1 MARDHLVAPD
11 PFRLALSASIERLEA
26 SLLDRLAGQWIALG
40 GQLVG
45 RPDDEPV
52 DIEALIVATAAIG
65 EREPR
70 IAEVAESWR
79 ATHPE
84 AVNSFRLRSVAAEMA
99 TDLAA
104 AADDPGRPTVQAAR
118 DLLRPVDLR
127 RPGLLLWRLRAAF
140 GLNVRADIVAH
151 LAVRRPGWI
160 SIAELAGTVRFTKR
174 NVAGAVASLRLAGLV
189 ESDRFIGADRVRL
202 ADDRD
207 LRTWLGVAPGDV
219 RVVDQVTLYGATL
232 AALRLERETRATADV
247 VALLE
252 ARALAE
258 RIGPDLRSAD
268 LPAPDVTVAG
278 PDFRGAYDA
287 WLVDLAAQ
295 VAPRQSA

>member
-1 MARDHLVAPD
+1 MR
-11 PFRLALSASIERLEA
+11 SIERLEA

-40 GQLVG
+40 GQAVG
-45 RPDDEPV
+45 RPDDGPV
-52 DIEALIVATAAIG
+52 DIEALIVATAAMG
-65 EREPR
+65 AREPR
-70 IAEVAESWR
+70 LAEVAECWR
-79 ATHPE
+79 AAHSE
-84 AVNSFRLRSVAAEMA
+84 AVNSFRLRSVVAEMGV
-99 TDLAA
+99 DLARP
-104 AADDPGRPTVQAAR
+104 ADDLGQPMAQAPR
-118 DLLRPVDLR
+118 DLLRQVDLR

-151 LAVRRPGWI
+151 LAVRPLGWI
-160 SIAELAGTVRFTKR
+160 SIAELARTVRFTKR
-174 NVAGAVASLRLAGLV
+174 NVAGAVVSLRQAGLV

-219 RVVDQVTLYGATL
+219 RVVDQVTLYRAAL
-232 AALRLERETRATADV
+232 AALRLEQETCDVADV

-258 RIGPDLRSAD
+258 RIGPDLRSAG
-268 LPAPDVTVAG
+268 LPAPDVTVVG
-278 PDFRGAYDA
+278 SDFRGAYDA

-295 VAPRQSA
+295 IAPRHSA

>member
-1 MARDHLVAPD
+1 MR
-11 PFRLALSASIERLEA
+11 SIERLEA

-40 GQLVG
+40 GQVVG

-65 EREPR
+65 AREPR
-70 IAEVAESWR
+70 LAEVAESWR
-79 ATHPE
+79 AAHPE
-84 AVNSFRLRSVAAEMA
+84 AVNSFRLRSVAAEMGE
-99 TDLAA
+99 DLAGP
-104 AADDPGRPTVQAAR
+104 ADDPGQPMAQAPR

-151 LAVRRPGWI
+151 LAIRPPGWV
-160 SIAELAGTVRFTKR
+160 SIAELAATVRFTKR
-174 NVAGAVASLRLAGLV
+174 NVAGAVASLRLASLV

-219 RVVDQVTLYGATL
+219 RVVDQVTLYGAAL
-232 AALRLERETRATADV
+232 AALRLEEEVRDAADV

-258 RIGPDLRSAD
+258 RIGPDLHSAG
-268 LPAPDVTVAG
+268 LPAPDVTVVG
-278 PDFRGAYDA
+278 SDFRGAYDA
-287 WLVDLAAQ
+287 WLVDLAVQ
-295 VAPRQSA
+295 VAPRHSV